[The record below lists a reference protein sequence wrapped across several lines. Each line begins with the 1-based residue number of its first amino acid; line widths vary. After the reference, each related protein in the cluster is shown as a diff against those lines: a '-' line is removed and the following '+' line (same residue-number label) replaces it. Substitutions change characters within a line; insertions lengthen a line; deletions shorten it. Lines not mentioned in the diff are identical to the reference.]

1 MTENFFVSFAIIPS
15 TERSIGMKNVT
26 SLNGTEKERAP
37 MKFDHLAV
45 PVENVEA
52 VMNWFQTIHPDT
64 EVLYVDEEWCF
75 LRIGEQKLAF
85 VQENQH
91 PAHFAFTVSEPEL
104 RKLALS
110 YGQEIVQQRDDTLS
124 FYMTGPEGVCVEFVT
139 YLRDFDEPDDT
150 SLHRD

>member
-1 MTENFFVSFAIIPS
+1 
-15 TERSIGMKNVT
+15 
-26 SLNGTEKERAP
+26 